1 MNRKLRFLLC
11 LGVVAVLNGCAM
23 CDNGW
28 DDAYNGY
35 GGAVERQDRFHGRVG
50 SILSDPTLQVSE
62 PAHAKHA
69 AYVLEPLASLRPKTR
84 PAAPAAPT
92 PA

>member
-50 SILSDPTLQVSE
+50 SILSDPTLQMSE
-62 PAHAKHA
+62 PAPMSDA
-69 AYVLEPLASLRPKTR
+69 AAEADLYPEGLLEG
-84 PAAPAAPT
+84 PANDG
-92 PA
+92 